1 MPRVDDA
8 RVYAHTVLFFTFSS
22 PLLSLAAFALRARSS
37 IPSPLQHLFQ
47 QTRGGGGE
55 FKKLALRILFFSTTK
70 GNEGKTR
77 LGGSGLRSEGR
88 KEGRERKI
96 WKRCFGGFRAVASC
110 SSSSSSSCLLMPR
123 TSIDFTLRSEIMI
136 LTYASCR

>member
-55 FKKLALRILFFSTTK
+55 FKKLALRILFFFTTK
-70 GNEGKTR
+70 RRENSFGRKWAPI
-77 LGGSGLRSEGR
+77 EGR

>member
-55 FKKLALRILFFSTTK
+55 FKKLALRILFFFTK
-70 GNEGKTR
+70 GKLVWAEVGPI
-77 LGGSGLRSEGR
+77 EGR